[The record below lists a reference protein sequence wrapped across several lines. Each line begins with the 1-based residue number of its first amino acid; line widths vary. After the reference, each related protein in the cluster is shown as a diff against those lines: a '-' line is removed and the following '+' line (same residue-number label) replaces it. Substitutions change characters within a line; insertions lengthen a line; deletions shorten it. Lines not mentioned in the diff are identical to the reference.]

1 VKVVIQEKHMTT
13 KPILYDSRPAEP
25 IRIPAGAANR
35 IVACDPTN
43 PAHRQLIDILQGL
56 ARLSP
61 KSLRSEIKLPKRPG
75 ALRLRSMT
83 ITRSPI
89 THSG

>member
-1 VKVVIQEKHMTT
+1 VKVVIQEKHMRT

-25 IRIPAGAANR
+25 IRIPAGAG
-35 IVACDPTN
+35 ACDPTN

-61 KSLRSEIKLPKRPG
+61 NSLRSEIKLPKRPG
-75 ALRLRSMT
+75 A
-83 ITRSPI
+83 
-89 THSG
+89 